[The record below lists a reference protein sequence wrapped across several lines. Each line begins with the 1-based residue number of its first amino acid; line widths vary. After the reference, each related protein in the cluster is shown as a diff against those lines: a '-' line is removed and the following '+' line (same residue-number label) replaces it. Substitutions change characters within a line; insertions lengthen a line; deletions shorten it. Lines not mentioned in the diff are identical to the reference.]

1 MKKIKFELM
10 DQTAVNPT
18 GQSGNA
24 GIDLY
29 IPKVVNYSVTDSDG
43 KKESFTDVTT
53 NFKVAKFHQVA
64 IGLKIKSIIDKGF
77 YLQFKD
83 KSGIAVK
90 KGLITMAGVIDS
102 NYEGELIVCFY
113 ATRDTEFEPGTK
125 IVQGIVLHDHQFDDE
140 AEQHERGTG
149 GFGSTGVK

>member
-10 DQTAVNPT
+10 DETAINPT

-29 IPKVVNYSVTDSDG
+29 IPKIVNYSVTDSDG
-43 KKESFTDVTT
+43 KKESFTNVSS
-53 NFKVAKFHQVA
+53 NFKVQKFHQVM
-64 IGLKIKSIIDKGF
+64 IGLKIKSVIDKGF

-113 ATRDTEFEPGTK
+113 ATRDTEFEVGTK
-125 IVQGIVLHDHQFDDE
+125 IVQGIILHDHQFDDE
-140 AEQHERGTG
+140 SEQHNRGTG